1 MAANVLINGMGVLGR
16 RLFRMIWDKELSSSL
31 ATDLTVTMINDM
43 IITDLEQMAYLLQY
57 DTVYGRWEG
66 HNISA
71 DVVNKA
77 LIVDNKTIEVYS
89 EADVA
94 KLKLGEVSVSI
105 DCTGRVT
112 DNILDGYITAGS
124 VVAIGVKNASGT
136 TPPCIVSGIN
146 DQGRSATHGR
156 AYSPYGN
163 AIAIAQILDIIEE
176 QYGINFAL
184 TNEITAYTNNNT
196 LEDSAYLSAAKKYQV
211 GRAGAWNIIP
221 VSNNAPKLAG
231 LIIPTLN
238 GKVNGSTR
246 NVGVI
251 AGAIMDC
258 FVQTVHLV
266 ESEDAIKAAIK
277 LWVEG
282 DHTDWQMEYAEEG
295 YISSDMIG
303 LPRTCFDA
311 NTCVRKMN
319 DNFIRVSVI
328 YDPITVAAANAALV
342 GAYTFAT
349 P

>member
-1 MAANVLINGMGVLGR
+1 MANVLINGMGVLGR
-16 RLFRMIWDKELSSSL
+16 RLFRMIWDNELSSSL
-31 ATDLTVTMINDM
+31 ATNLTVTMINDM
-43 IITDLEQMAYLLQY
+43 IITDLGQMAYLLQY
-57 DTVYGRWEG
+57 DTVYGRWKG
-66 HNISA
+66 HDISA
-71 DVVNKA
+71 DVANKA
-77 LIVDNKTIEVYS
+77 LIVDNKTIKVYS

-94 KLKLGEVSVSI
+94 KLSLTEDVHVAI

-112 DNILDGYITAGS
+112 DKILDGYMTAGS
-124 VVAIGVKNASGT
+124 KVAIGVANTAGT
-136 TPPCIVSGIN
+136 HGCVVYGIN
-146 DQGRSATHGR
+146 KAVNNRT
-156 AYSPYGN
+156 YTPYGN
-163 AIAIAQILDIIEE
+163 VIALAQILDIIEE
-176 QYGINFAL
+176 TYGINFAL

-196 LEDSAYLSAAKKYQV
+196 LEDSAYLSATKKYQV

-221 VSNNAPKLAG
+221 VSNNAPELAG

-266 ESEDAIKAAIK
+266 ESEDAVKAAVK
-277 LWVEG
+277 AWVYDESKK
-282 DHTDWQMEYAEEG
+282 DWQMEYAEAG

-342 GAYTFAT
+342 GAYTVAT

>member
-1 MAANVLINGMGVLGR
+1 MANVLINGMGVLGR
-16 RLFRMIWDKELSSSL
+16 RLFRMIFDEELSKSL
-31 ATDLTVTMINDM
+31 ATNLTVTMINDVF
-43 IITDLEQMAYLLQY
+43 ITDLEQMAYLLQY

-66 HNISA
+66 HHISA
-71 DVVNKA
+71 DVANKA

-94 KLKLGEVSVSI
+94 KLPLTDNSVEISI

-112 DNILDGYITAGS
+112 DKTLDGYATAGS
-124 VVAIGVKNASGT
+124 KVAIGVKNTAGT
-136 TPPCIVSGIN
+136 HGCVVYGIN
-146 DQGRSATHGR
+146 KAVNNR

-163 AIAIAQILDIIEE
+163 AIALAQILDIIEE
-176 QYGINFAL
+176 TYHINFAL

-196 LEDSAYLSAAKKYQV
+196 LEDSAVYSAAKEYQI

-221 VSNNAPKLAG
+221 TPNNAPRLVG
-231 LIIPTLN
+231 VIVPTLN
-238 GKVNGSTR
+238 GKANGSKR

-266 ESEDAIKAAIK
+266 ESEDAVKAAIK
-277 LWVEG
+277 TWVY

-303 LPRTCFDA
+303 LPYTCFDA

-342 GAYTFAT
+342 GAYTLAT

>member
-1 MAANVLINGMGVLGR
+1 MANVLINGMGVLGR

-66 HNISA
+66 HDVSA

-77 LIVDNKTIEVYS
+77 LIVDNKTIKVYS
-89 EADVA
+89 AANVA
-94 KLKLGEVSVSI
+94 KLPLAEDVPVAI

-112 DNILDGYITAGS
+112 DKILDGYKTAGS
-124 VVAIGVKNASGT
+124 VVAIGIDNAGMT
-136 TPPCIVSGIN
+136 THCIVSGIN
-146 DQGRSATHGR
+146 DQGHSATHR
-156 AYSPYGN
+156 TAYSPYGN
-163 AIAIAQILDIIEE
+163 AIAIAQILDIIAEK
-176 QYGINFAL
+176 YGVSSAL
-184 TNEITAYTNNNT
+184 TDEITAYTNNNT

-221 VSNNAPKLAG
+221 SRNNAPKALG

-251 AGAIMDC
+251 AGAVMDC
-258 FVQTVHLV
+258 FIQTVNPV
-266 ESEDAIKAAIK
+266 ESEDAIKAAVK
-277 LWVEG
+277 TWLEV
-282 DHTDWQMEYAEEG
+282 DHTDWQMKYAEEG

-303 LPRTCFDA
+303 LPYTCFDA

-342 GAYTFAT
+342 GAYTYAT

>member
-1 MAANVLINGMGVLGR
+1 MANVLINGMGVLGR

-66 HNISA
+66 HHISA

-77 LIVDNKTIEVYS
+77 LIVDTKTIKVYS

-94 KLKLGEVSVSI
+94 ELSLTEVPVSI

-124 VVAIGVKNASGT
+124 KVAIGVKNTAGT
-136 TPPCIVSGIN
+136 HGCVVYGIN
-146 DQGRSATHGR
+146 KAVNNR

-163 AIAIAQILDIIEE
+163 AIALAQILDIIEE
-176 QYGINFAL
+176 TYHINFAL

-196 LEDSAYLSAAKKYQV
+196 SEDSAVYSAAKEYQI

-221 VSNNAPKLAG
+221 TPNNAPRFVG
-231 LIIPTLN
+231 VIVPTLN
-238 GKVNGSTR
+238 GKANGSTR

-277 LWVEG
+277 TWLEV
-282 DHTDWQMEYAEEG
+282 DHKDWQMKYAEEG

-303 LPRTCFDA
+303 LPYTCFDA

>member
-1 MAANVLINGMGVLGR
+1 MANVLINGMGVLGR

-66 HNISA
+66 HDVSA

-77 LIVDNKTIEVYS
+77 LTVDNKTIKVYS
-89 EADVA
+89 EGDVA
-94 KLKLGEVSVSI
+94 ELPLTEVPVSI

-112 DNILDGYITAGS
+112 DKILDEYIIAGS
-124 VVAIGVKNASGT
+124 KVSIGVKNTAGT
-136 TPPCIVSGIN
+136 HGCVVYGIN
-146 DQGRSATHGR
+146 KAVNNRV
-156 AYSPYGN
+156 YSPYGN
-163 AIAIAQILDIIEE
+163 AIALAQILDIIEE

-196 LEDSAYLSAAKKYQV
+196 LEDSAVYSSAKEYQI

-221 VSNNAPKLAG
+221 TPNNAPKLAG
-231 LIIPTLN
+231 LIIPTLK
-238 GKVNGSTR
+238 GKANGSKR

-266 ESEDAIKAAIK
+266 DSEDAIKAAIK
-277 LWVEG
+277 TWLEV
-282 DHTDWQMEYAEEG
+282 DHKDWQMEYSEEG

-303 LPRTCFDA
+303 LPYTCFDA

-342 GAYTFAT
+342 GAYTYAT

>member
-1 MAANVLINGMGVLGR
+1 MANVLINGMGVLGR
-16 RLFRMIWDKELSSSL
+16 RLFRMIWDNELSKSL
-31 ATDLTVTMINDM
+31 AADLTVTMINDM

-66 HNISA
+66 HDVSA

-94 KLKLGEVSVSI
+94 NLPLIANSVKISI
-105 DCTGRVT
+105 DCTGRLP
-112 DNILDGYITAGS
+112 DNVLDIYKTAGS
-124 VVAIGVKNASGT
+124 KVAIGVRNAGGAF
-136 TPPCIVSGIN
+136 PLVVYGIN
-146 DQGRSATHGR
+146 KAVNGL

-163 AIAIAQILDIIEE
+163 TIAIAQILDIIEE
-176 QYGINFAL
+176 TYGINFAL

-196 LEDSAYLSAAKKYQV
+196 LEDSAYLSATKKYQV

-221 VSNNAPKLAG
+221 VSNIAPKLAG

-258 FVQTVHLV
+258 FVQTVNPV
-266 ESEDAIKAAIK
+266 ESEDAVKAAVK
-277 LWVEG
+277 AWVYDESKK
-282 DHTDWQMEYAEEG
+282 DWQMEYAEEG

-303 LPRTCFDA
+303 LPYTCFDT

-349 P
+349 Q

>member
-16 RLFRMIWDKELSSSL
+16 RLFRMIWDNELSSSL
-31 ATDLTVTMINDM
+31 ATNLTVTMINDVF
-43 IITDLEQMAYLLQY
+43 ITDLEQMAYLLQY

-71 DVVNKA
+71 DVNNKA
-77 LIVDNKTIEVYS
+77 LIVDNKTIKVYS

-94 KLKLGEVSVSI
+94 KLKLGEVHVSI

-112 DNILDGYITAGS
+112 DYILDGYRDAGS
-124 VVAIGVKNASGT
+124 AVAIGVANAGT
-136 TPPCIVSGIN
+136 TKPCIVSGIN
-146 DQGRSATHGR
+146 DQRHSATSGT

-163 AIAIAQILDIIEE
+163 AIALAQILGIIAEK
-176 QYGINFAL
+176 YGMSFAL
-184 TNEITAYTNNNT
+184 TDEITAYTNNNT
-196 LEDSAYLSAAKKYQV
+196 LEDSAIYSAAKKCQV

-221 VSNNAPKLAG
+221 TSSSAPKALG
-231 LIIPTLN
+231 TIIPALN
-238 GKVNGSTR
+238 GKANGSTR

-258 FVQTVHLV
+258 FIQTVNPV

-282 DHTDWQMEYAEEG
+282 DHTDWQMKYAEEG

-303 LPRTCFDA
+303 LPYTCFDA

>member
-1 MAANVLINGMGVLGR
+1 MANVLINGMGVLGR

-66 HNISA
+66 HDIQ
-71 DVVNKA
+71 VVGNNK
-77 LIVDNKTIEVYS
+77 LEIDTKTVEVYS
-89 EADVA
+89 EANVA
-94 KLKLGEVSVSI
+94 NLPLYANEVKLSI

-112 DNILDGYITAGS
+112 DKILDGYFTAGS
-124 VVAIGVKNASGT
+124 SVAIGVKNTAGT
-136 TPPCIVSGIN
+136 HGCVVYGIN
-146 DQGRSATHGR
+146 RAVNNR

-163 AIAIAQILDIIEE
+163 AIALAQILDIIAET
-176 QYGINFAL
+176 YGVSSAL

-196 LEDSAYLSAAKKYQV
+196 LEDSAVYSAAKNNQI

-221 VSNNAPKLAG
+221 TPNNAPKLVG
-231 LIIPTLN
+231 FIVPTLN
-238 GKVNGSTR
+238 GKANGSTR

-251 AGAIMDC
+251 AGAVMDC
-258 FVQTVHLV
+258 FIQTVNLV

-277 LWVEG
+277 TWVEF
-282 DHTDWQMEYAEEG
+282 DHTDWQMKYAEEG

-303 LPRTCFDA
+303 LPYTCFDA

-349 P
+349 L

>member
-1 MAANVLINGMGVLGR
+1 MANVLINGMGVLGR
-16 RLFRMIWDKELSSSL
+16 RLFRMIWDNELSKSL
-31 ATDLTVTMINDM
+31 AADLTVTMINDM

-66 HNISA
+66 HDVSA

-89 EADVA
+89 EANVA
-94 KLKLGEVSVSI
+94 ELKLGEVPVSI

-112 DNILDGYITAGS
+112 DKILDGYITAGS
-124 VVAIGVKNASGT
+124 HVAIGVANTAGT
-136 TPPCIVSGIN
+136 HGCVVYGIN
-146 DQGRSATHGR
+146 KAVNNRT
-156 AYSPYGN
+156 YTPYGN
-163 AIAIAQILDIIEE
+163 VIALAQILDIINEG
-176 QYGINFAL
+176 YGVSFAL
-184 TNEITAYTNNNT
+184 TDEITAYTNNNT
-196 LEDSAYLSAAKKYQV
+196 LEDSAYLSATKKYQV

-231 LIIPTLN
+231 LIVPTLN

-251 AGAIMDC
+251 AGAVMDC

-266 ESEDAIKAAIK
+266 DSEDAIKAAVK
-277 LWVEG
+277 AWVEG
-282 DHTDWQMEYAEEG
+282 DHTDWQMKYAEEG

-303 LPRTCFDA
+303 LPYTCFDA

-342 GAYTFAT
+342 GAYTYAT